1 MTRRHL
7 GWLIAVGVL
16 AAVDLGLTIHA
27 HETWKQSPNGPST
40 ASLGQVLGWVTSVGL
55 IVVFVLLAIGARRS
69 VKRRQNAF
77 RPH

>member
-1 MTRRHL
+1 MTRRHV
-7 GWLIAVGVL
+7 GWLIAVAVL

-27 HETWKQSPNGPST
+27 HATWKRSANGPSS
-40 ASLGQVLGWVTSVGL
+40 ASIGQVLGWVTSAGL

-77 RPH
+77 RPR